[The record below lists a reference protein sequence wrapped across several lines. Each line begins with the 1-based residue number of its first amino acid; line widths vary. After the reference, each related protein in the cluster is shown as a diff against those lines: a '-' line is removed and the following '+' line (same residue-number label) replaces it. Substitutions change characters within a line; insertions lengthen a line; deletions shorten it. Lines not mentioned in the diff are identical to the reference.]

1 MRRSLLAA
9 ASLLALS
16 GPAFAATVAVPMDEV
31 RIVTFNRPMASV
43 YMGNPMIAEATAIDP
58 RHAYVLGK
66 NFGTTNLIALDAN
79 NKPIASEQVTVFG
92 QRTGEVTLQ
101 RGATQYNFTCTAA
114 HCESYPLPGDAH
126 TWFQDTHQDTE
137 KHEDLG
143 VKAASASVPAH

>member
-1 MRRSLLAA
+1 MRRTLLAA

-16 GPAFAATVAVPMDEV
+16 GPAFAGVAVPLDEV
-31 RIVTFNRPMASV
+31 RIVTFKGAVASI

-79 NKPIASEQVTVFG
+79 GRPIASEQVTVFG

-101 RGATQYNFTCTAA
+101 RGGTQYDYTCTAA
-114 HCESYPLPGDAH
+114 HCEAGPVTGDQH
-126 TWFQDTHQDTE
+126 DWFQNTHQDTTM
-137 KHEDLG
+137 HEDLG
-143 VKAASASVPAH
+143 VKAASASAPPH